1 MTEQNEL
8 YVKSQEFWQKQQEI
22 LIQSIEENL
31 TNSVNM
37 VSIHTRMTDLL
48 KETLEFEKLNLEK
61 NNLLFEEWKK
71 NEL

>member
-31 TNSVNM
+31 TNSINM

-48 KETLEFEKLNLEK
+48 KETLEFEKLNLER
-61 NNLLFEEWKK
+61 NNKLFEEWKN

>member
-8 YVKSQEFWQKQQEI
+8 YVKSQELWQKQQEI
-22 LIQSIEENL
+22 MIQSIEENL
-31 TNSVNM
+31 TNSINM
-37 VSIHTRMTDLL
+37 VSIHTRMTELL

-61 NNLLFEEWKK
+61 NNILFEQWKS